1 MNEQKKIFTIK
12 NMTEKVGI
20 QCIGI
25 NLFVSEKGG
34 PLLNIKFFG
43 FLGFFG
49 LRSTPSTLANCST
62 GLVLIIR
69 RV

>member
-25 NLFVSEKGG
+25 NFFVSEKGG
-34 PLLNIKFFG
+34 PLLNIKIGIFRFTIH
-43 FLGFFG
+43 LQHP
-49 LRSTPSTLANCST
+49 R
-62 GLVLIIR
+62 
-69 RV
+69 